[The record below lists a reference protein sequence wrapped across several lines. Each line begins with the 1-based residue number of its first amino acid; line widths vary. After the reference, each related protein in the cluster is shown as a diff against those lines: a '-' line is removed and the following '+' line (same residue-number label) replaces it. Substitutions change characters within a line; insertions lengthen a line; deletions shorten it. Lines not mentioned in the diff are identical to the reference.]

1 MQTAAQDELR
11 GILEKMREQGLWQP
25 SGLGLSYVKE
35 GHKTVKLISQENI
48 SKSADARARMK
59 ILIERAGWKVDESIC
74 EIIEVTHLSSEEK
87 QMREI
92 IEGREVAQSWECTC
106 GTLLS
111 SFPLEEG
118 VWKKDGQQ
126 ETILP
131 NGEAEV
137 TEQWSVT
144 ITCPVCDM
152 QVPLEPYDYGLLADS
167 ECMLSYKTSKMIYT
181 IVNRPNIIETIDNNF
196 SESMIILGSFCPF
209 HGDLLPP
216 HFRGVVCFYSAIKEE

>member
-1 MQTAAQDELR
+1 MGNTAQYEIKN
-11 GILEKMREQGLWQP
+11 ILERMREQGLWQP

-35 GHKTVKLISQENI
+35 GDKTVKLISQENT

-59 ILIERAGWKVDESIC
+59 ILVERAGWKVDDSIC
-74 EIIEVTHLSSEEK
+74 EIIEATHFSPEEQ
-87 QMREI
+87 QMDEI
-92 IEGREVAQSWECTC
+92 TQRRKLAQAWKCSC
-106 GTLLS
+106 GTRLS
-111 SFPLEEG
+111 SFPLHEG

-126 ETILP
+126 EIIMA
-131 NGEAEV
+131 NGEAEI

-152 QVPLEPYDYGLLADS
+152 QVPLEPYDYCLLADT

-209 HGDLLPP
+209 NGDLLPP

>member
-1 MQTAAQDELR
+1 MGNTAQYEIKN
-11 GILEKMREQGLWQP
+11 ILERMREQGLWQP

-35 GHKTVKLISQENI
+35 GDKTVKLISQENT
-48 SKSADARARMK
+48 SKSADARVRMK
-59 ILIERAGWKVDESIC
+59 ILVERAGWKVDDSIC
-74 EIIEVTHLSSEEK
+74 EIIEATHFSPEEQ
-87 QMREI
+87 QMDEI
-92 IEGREVAQSWECTC
+92 TQRRKLAQAWKCSC
-106 GTLLS
+106 GTRLS
-111 SFPLEEG
+111 SFPLHEG

-126 ETILP
+126 EIIMA
-131 NGEAEV
+131 NGEAEI

-152 QVPLEPYDYGLLADS
+152 QVPLEPYDYCLLADT

-209 HGDLLPP
+209 NGDLLPP

>member
-1 MQTAAQDELR
+1 MGNTAQYEIKN
-11 GILEKMREQGLWQP
+11 ILERMREQRLWQP

-35 GHKTVKLISQENI
+35 GDKTVKLISQENT
-48 SKSADARARMK
+48 SKSADARVRMK
-59 ILIERAGWKVDESIC
+59 ILVERAGWKVDESIC
-74 EIIEVTHLSSEEK
+74 EIIEVTHLSPEEQ

-92 IEGREVAQSWECTC
+92 IEARELAQFWECTC

-126 ETILP
+126 ETILS
-131 NGEAEV
+131 NGEAEI

-152 QVPLEPYDYGLLADS
+152 QVPLEPYDYCLLADT

-209 HGDLLPP
+209 NGDLLPP
-216 HFRGVVCFYSAIKEE
+216 HFRGVVCFYTAIKEE

>member
-1 MQTAAQDELR
+1 MGNTAQYEIKN
-11 GILEKMREQGLWQP
+11 ILERMREQRLWQP

-35 GHKTVKLISQENI
+35 GDKTVKLISQENT
-48 SKSADARARMK
+48 SKSADARVRMK
-59 ILIERAGWKVDESIC
+59 ILVERAGWKVDESIC
-74 EIIEVTHLSSEEK
+74 EIIEVTHLSPEEK

-92 IEGREVAQSWECTC
+92 IEARELAQFWECTC

-126 ETILP
+126 ETILS
-131 NGEAEV
+131 NGEAEI

-152 QVPLEPYDYGLLADS
+152 QVPLEPYDYCLLADT

-209 HGDLLPP
+209 NGDLLPP